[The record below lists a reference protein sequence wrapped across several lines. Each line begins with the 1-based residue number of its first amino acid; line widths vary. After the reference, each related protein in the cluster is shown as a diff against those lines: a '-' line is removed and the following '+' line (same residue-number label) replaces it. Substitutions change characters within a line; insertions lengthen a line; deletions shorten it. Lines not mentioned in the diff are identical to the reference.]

1 MKPANIFEYV
11 AARVIE
17 HMRYRDAEL
26 ETLNDIIQRSGII
39 KCSHC
44 NLYCGSN
51 QAEHCQVCDL
61 WYCCGSNIICIS
73 TWNISGTN
81 MCEKCIPDTC
91 MNCASPA
98 YIACISCRD
107 AKCEYCYNA
116 RSVDGVWKCCQ
127 GRIGMPKIQTYTL

>member
-1 MKPANIFEYV
+1 MKPANISEYV

-26 ETLNDIIQRSGII
+26 ETLNDIIQRSGIV

-51 QAEHCQVCDL
+51 QAEHCHVCDL
-61 WYCCGSNIICIS
+61 WYCCGSNIICIQ

-91 MNCASPA
+91 MNCALNVEMLNA
-98 YIACISCRD
+98 NIATMRVQLMVCGSAVIEPNNIF
-107 AKCEYCYNA
+107 KCTRWHY
-116 RSVDGVWKCCQ
+116 D
-127 GRIGMPKIQTYTL
+127 